1 MAPRSV
7 KVSIER
13 RRSGDGLN
21 DNYPSVLPG
30 HELAGL
36 DGLPR
41 PPTAEAVSHYSRF
54 TQIGSYPVHPT
65 EPAPDASEPPV
76 MDMLSAERPD
86 KAAAAGKKS
95 IAFAGLGSCLFH
107 AAVIAALLVAIVA
120 APEEA
125 QEEAGDTVSVVMI
138 GNSDMDQMAAGEES
152 PQKPPEEVTAE
163 AVQPET
169 VQPTEVKP
177 EEVQPAEAEAVQ
189 PTETEVQP
197 TETAEAVQ
205 PTEQVSP
212 ETVTSEQPQV
222 LATQAPAE
230 TTVVQPAETVQA
242 VEPTPEVI
250 TPVDKPVR
258 QAKPVEK
265 PREVVKKPVPK
276 VVRTRAGSNG
286 ESQQDSKRGSV
297 EGTETSQSNTN
308 SLSDA
313 RRTGSGNAAVANYP
327 GKVQARI
334 RRAVRLS
341 SKYEKGMTVRVRL
354 TIAASGELASLSVAR
369 SSGIPEL
376 DGAVTDGVRRAAPFP
391 PLPSEWGKPSWTFT
405 QEVQVTGR

>member
-1 MAPRSV
+1 MARRSV
-7 KVSIER
+7 QVSVER
-13 RRSGDGLN
+13 HRSGDGLN

-54 TQIGSYPVHPT
+54 TQIGSYPAHPT

-76 MDMLSAERPD
+76 MDMLAAERAH
-86 KAAAAGKKS
+86 KVAAAGKKS
-95 IAFAGLGSCLFH
+95 LAFAGLGSCFFH
-107 AAVIAALLVAIVA
+107 ALVIAALLVAIVA
-120 APEEA
+120 TPEEA

-138 GNSDMDQMAAGEES
+138 GNSDTDQMAAGEES
-152 PQKPPEEVTAE
+152 PQQPPEEVTAE

-189 PTETEVQP
+189 PTETETQPTEMAEVVQP
-197 TETAEAVQ
+197 T
-205 PTEQVSP
+205 
-212 ETVTSEQPQV
+212 EQPQV

-230 TTVVQPAETVQA
+230 TAVVQPAETVQP
-242 VEPTPEVI
+242 VEPTPDVV
-250 TPVDKPVR
+250 TPVEKPVR
-258 QAKPVEK
+258 QEK
-265 PREVVKKPVPK
+265 PKEVVKKPAPK
-276 VVRTRAGSNG
+276 VAKVRTGSNG
-286 ESQQDSKRGSV
+286 ENQQDSKRGSV
-297 EGTETSQSNTN
+297 EGTETAQSDTN
-308 SLSDA
+308 SLSNA
-313 RRTGSGNAAVANYP
+313 RRTGSGSAAVANYP

-341 SKYEKGMTVRVRL
+341 SKYEKGITVRVRL
-354 TIAASGELASLSVAR
+354 TIGASGELVSLSVAR

-376 DGAVTDGVRRAAPFP
+376 DEAVTDGVRRAAPFP
-391 PLPSEWGKPSWTFT
+391 SLPPEWGKPSWTFT

>member
-1 MAPRSV
+1 MARRSAQ
-7 KVSIER
+7 VSIDR
-13 RRSGDGLN
+13 HRSGDGLN

-54 TQIGSYPVHPT
+54 TQIGSYPAHPT

-76 MDMLSAERPD
+76 MDMLSAERTQ
-86 KAAAAGKKS
+86 KVAGAGKKS
-95 IAFAGLGSCLFH
+95 LAFAGLGSCFFH
-107 AAVIAALLVAIVA
+107 AMVIAALLVAIVA
-120 APEEA
+120 TPEEA

-152 PQKPPEEVTAE
+152 PQQPPEEVTAE

-169 VQPTEVKP
+169 VQPTETKP
-177 EEVQPAEAEAVQ
+177 DEVQPAEPEAVQ
-189 PTETEVQP
+189 PAETEVQP
-197 TETAEAVQ
+197 TEMAEVVQ
-205 PTEQVSP
+205 PT
-212 ETVTSEQPQV
+212 EQPQV

-230 TTVVQPAETVQA
+230 TTVVQPAETVQP
-242 VEPTPEVI
+242 VEPTPEVV
-250 TPVDKPVR
+250 TPLAKPVR
-258 QAKPVEK
+258 QEKAK
-265 PREVVKKPVPK
+265 EVVKKPVPK
-276 VVRTRAGSNG
+276 IAKVRTGSSG

-297 EGTETSQSNTN
+297 EGTETSQSDTN
-308 SLSDA
+308 SLSNA
-313 RRTGSGNAAVANYP
+313 RHTGSGSAAVANYP

-341 SKYEKGMTVRVRL
+341 SKYEKGITVRVRL
-354 TIAASGELASLSVAR
+354 TIGASGELASLSVAR

-376 DGAVTDGVRRAAPFP
+376 DEAVTDGVRRAAPFP